1 MPNIAVVNSEDVEA
15 ERVKNSPSAKNSEMR
30 LEDTILDK
38 LLEANDIEVPQGLV
52 DDEVK
57 MMVIELNHKMK
68 YESMASSRY
77 ISFTQDDIADRMEKF
92 RKEAFKLVKTRLVLK
107 GIIEVE
113 NFDVTKEELEEEAKA
128 ISVRQHMPVEMV
140 KDFLGEDLESLKEDL
155 LVRKAIDFVNANALI
170 KERRLLPE
178 CRD

>member
-30 LEDTILDK
+30 LEDAILDK

-113 NFDVTKEELEEEAKA
+113 NFEVTKEELEEEAKT
-128 ISVRQHMPVEMV
+128 ISVRQQMPIEMV
-140 KDFLGEDLESLKEDL
+140 KDFLGEDLEPLKDDL

-170 KERRLLPE
+170 KERRPLPE